1 MPPSP
6 RADEAASPKVLR
18 AARMVFRLLVAGVI
32 LFFLFKKIPIHE
44 VASAVRHTRLGY
56 ASAAFL
62 VTFLVHVAA
71 SIRLQKLCELQDLN
85 MSAYMVFKINTAA
98 RFYSLFLP
106 AGSFAAIAIRFY
118 RLSTLRRQYKKALFA
133 MLGDRLMAT
142 TSLCLVGG
150 LFWILERPQEAS
162 SYLWWA
168 AVALAALLTV
178 AGVARFVKPR
188 AALTTLMRRIT
199 LRVFGEVDLPAASA
213 AGKTQRPARTLGALF
228 LLSGLIHLLGILG
241 YDLLCAAM
249 GLKLSFVAVGWIRSA
264 VILATMLPVSVSGIG
279 LREGAMVLLLG
290 LYNVPPDDALA
301 LSLVVFAVTVLVIG
315 LIGGVFEAVRM
326 LNE

>member
-1 MPPSP
+1 
-6 RADEAASPKVLR
+6 
-18 AARMVFRLLVAGVI
+18 MVFRLLVAGVI

-44 VASAVRHTRLGY
+44 VASAVRHTHLGY
-56 ASAAFL
+56 VSAAFL
-62 VTFLVHVAA
+62 VTFVIHLAA
-71 SIRLQKLCELQDLN
+71 SIRLQKLCELLN
-85 MSAYMVFKINTAA
+85 LKMSAYMVFKINTAA

-118 RLSTLRRQYKKALFA
+118 RLSTLRKQYKEALLA

-150 LFWILERPQEAS
+150 LFWILERRHEPS
-162 SYLWWA
+162 VYLWSA
-168 AVALAALLTV
+168 AVALAALLIV
-178 AGVARFVKPR
+178 AGLARFVKPR
-188 AALTTLMRRIT
+188 AALTALMQRFKP
-199 LRVFGEVDLPAASA
+199 RVFGKVDLPAAEA
-213 AGKTQRPARTLGALF
+213 AGMMQRPVRTLGALF
-228 LLSGLIHLLGILG
+228 LLSGLIHVLGILG

-249 GLKLSFVAVGWIRSA
+249 GLTVSFVAVGWIRSA

-290 LYNVPPDDALA
+290 LYDVPPDDALA
-301 LSLVVFAVTVLVIG
+301 LSLVVFAVTVLGIG
-315 LIGGVFEAVRM
+315 LIGGVLEAVRL